1 MTSTIKVL
9 YPDLSTEAGPA
20 EILNSGEQL
29 NITTFFDQRSEVE
42 VESADEPVTITGG
55 QFDDTIT
62 GGQFND
68 TITGGDGNDLIDGG
82 DGDDVLN
89 IGSGDTVF
97 GGGGTDVFHFDLSQD
112 IDLANPP
119 IISDYSEED
128 ELTVSNV
135 EDSSAAAVYDVNTGT
150 VLLGDRK
157 LVNIGKG
164 LNPSTVDLMVNDAEA
179 SAINPINS
187 AETTIYRFYDS
198 SKGTHF
204 YTVDEVEKDYVL
216 ENLDNYD
223 FEGESYNIIDPI
235 TGSEIEQVYRFFN
248 SSTGVHLYTTSEVER
263 DSIIDT
269 LDNFTY
275 EGAKFYAYE
284 TEVEGS
290 MPIHRFYEPTLG
302 VHFYTP
308 SEAEKDS
315 VMENLD
321 NYTYEGIAYYAL
333 PLDSDMSDM

>member
-1 MTSTIKVL
+1 MTSTVKVL
-9 YPDLSTEAGPA
+9 YPDLSTEAGPS

-29 NITTFFDQRSEVE
+29 SVTTFFDQRSMVE
-42 VESADEPVTITGG
+42 VQSSDEPVTITGG
-55 QFDDTIT
+55 QFNDTIT

-68 TITGGDGNDLIDGG
+68 TITGGDGHDSIDGG

-97 GGGGTDVFHFDLSQD
+97 GGGGADVFQFDLSQD
-112 IDLANPP
+112 LDSGNPP
-119 IISDYSEED
+119 IISDYSAED
-128 ELTVSNV
+128 KIAVFGV
-135 EDSSAAAVYDVNTGT
+135 EDSSEAAVYDVNTGT

-164 LNPSTVDLMVNDAEA
+164 LDPSTVDLMVNDAEA
-179 SAINPINS
+179 PTINPINS
-187 AETTIYRFYDS
+187 AETTIYRFYNP
-198 SKGTHF
+198 SKGAHF

-248 SSTGVHLYTTSEVER
+248 PSTGVHLYTTSEVER

-269 LDNFTY
+269 LDNFAY
-275 EGAKFYAYE
+275 EGVKFYAYE

-321 NYTYEGIAYYAL
+321 NYTYEGIAYYAH